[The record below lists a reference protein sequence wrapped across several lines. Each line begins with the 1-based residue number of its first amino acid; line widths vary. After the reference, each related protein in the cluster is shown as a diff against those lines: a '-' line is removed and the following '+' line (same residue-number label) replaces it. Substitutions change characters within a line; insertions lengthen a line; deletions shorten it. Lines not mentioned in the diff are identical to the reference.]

1 LEVLLINDFGQ
12 NPQSIGL
19 KHIIIGE
26 LHILCKATNDDEY
39 FVLADIQ
46 LLDQHINESSQ
57 VLIQLV
63 SLRLRNLEQ
72 LGHIEE
78 KLTFLVFSEYLTLV
92 QQEYD
97 LIQEINALLVL

>member
-39 FVLADIQ
+39 FVLAHVQ
-46 LLDQHINESSQ
+46 LLDEHIHQSSQ

-63 SLRLRNLEQ
+63 SLRLMNLEQ
-72 LGHIEE
+72 LGHIKE
-78 KLTFLVFSEYLTLV
+78 KLTFLVFGKYLALV

-97 LIQEINALLVL
+97 LIQEINTLLVL